1 MRVAGKI
8 FWGTLS
14 TLLASSCF
22 DPPQF
27 PIVPE
32 ISFEGLRFVDTPDP
46 SPFELATDSL
56 VLEVSFKDGNG
67 DLGLGSNE
75 GVVSG
80 PDKKYY
86 YHDRWYYTK
95 ETIANCDDD
104 PLDDVKRCSE
114 LRLEELSKYV
124 NYKLKRVPVN
134 GSDTLKAFVKPY
146 NCTNWQV
153 VRDRTGTVVDTV
165 YFQLNPYYNNIF
177 VEFQVKEANTS
188 CGSPPCFSVF
198 DWSQFLEYP
207 NCGVQGFDGRFPY
220 LNTESLGPTPLAGV
234 IKYSM
239 PSPFFKT
246 IFGARTMRL
255 RVYIVDRELNK
266 SNEILTP
273 EFTLRPQ

>member
-1 MRVAGKI
+1 MRLVGKV
-8 FWGTLS
+8 FWGTMS
-14 TLLASSCF
+14 TVLVSSCF

-27 PIVPE
+27 PIIPE
-32 ISFEGLRFVDTPDP
+32 ISYQAVRFVDVPDASP
-46 SPFELATDSL
+46 SELSTDSL
-56 VLEVSFKDGNG
+56 ILEISFKDGDG

-75 GVVSG
+75 TVFSQA
-80 PDKKYY
+80 DKKYY
-86 YHDRWYYTK
+86 FNDRWYYTK
-95 ETIANCDDD
+95 DQMNCDDNTSD
-104 PLDDVKRCSE
+104 NVKRCYE

-124 NYKLKRVPVN
+124 NYKLKRIPVN

-153 VRDRTGTVVDTV
+153 VRDKAGTVLDTV

-188 CGSPPCFSVF
+188 CGSPPCYSVF
-198 DWSQFLEYP
+198 NWSQYLDYP

-220 LNTESLGPTPLAGV
+220 LNTEALGDTPLAGV

-246 IFGARTMRL
+246 IFGARTLRL
-255 RVYIVDRELNK
+255 RVWIVDRDLHK
-266 SNEILTP
+266 SNEIVTP